1 MLRLRARVLARRKAL
16 RRLREERS
24 EAVKKQP
31 RREEQLADK
40 RADNLTM
47 VFATVSGIV
56 LAMVVTL
63 IHRILGGR

>member
-1 MLRLRARVLARRKAL
+1 M
-16 RRLREERS
+16 
-24 EAVKKQP
+24 KKQL

-40 RADNLTM
+40 RADNLVM

-63 IHRILGGR
+63 IRRILGGR

>member
-1 MLRLRARVLARRKAL
+1 
-16 RRLREERS
+16 
-24 EAVKKQP
+24 VKKQP